1 MADTQDVQQL
11 KRRAR
16 RRLVGAIAL
25 VLLLV
30 IVPPMIMDLEPR
42 PVTSDLTVEIPSQ
55 AGGQVRTPPPASPA
69 PSLVPIAP
77 TERAT
82 GTAASPPGTS
92 AGQTDRGANEKVGK
106 AASKAELKSE
116 SKVEEKAASDK
127 SEPKRT
133 SPLATATVDP
143 RVAKEA
149 QRAEAALK
157 GEAYVVPLG
166 AYADPDN
173 VKQLQAKLARAGV
186 KSYTEPVK
194 AGSSVQTRVA
204 AGPYATRDEAERA
217 RQKLASLKGLGVVPG
232 TITTRQ

>member
-1 MADTQDVQQL
+1 MADTKDVQQL

-55 AGGQVRTPPPASPA
+55 KSGDVRTPPPAASSA
-69 PSLVPIAP
+69 IAP
-77 TERAT
+77 AERAAGAT
-82 GTAASPPGTS
+82 EASSSAS
-92 AGQTDRGANEKVGK
+92 AGEPDRAATGEKTAK
-106 AASKAELKSE
+106 AAA
-116 SKVEEKAASDK
+116 KVEPKGEQKAGTDK
-127 SEPKRT
+127 PEPKRT

-143 RVAKEA
+143 RVTKEA
-149 QRAEAALK
+149 QRAESLLK

-173 VKQLQAKLARAGV
+173 VKQLQEKLARAGV
-186 KSYTEPVK
+186 KSYTEAVK
-194 AGSSVQTRVA
+194 GGASAHTRVA

-232 TITTRQ
+232 TITTR